1 MSDEIK
7 QSEDEKMDRDDDGLD
22 PALQKEIDEAL
33 GNMSIEDLADEGK
46 PSARPRPLAPPG
58 PGEGVRRGTVVAVQG
73 DDIFVD
79 MGLKDQGILP
89 VEQFDGKDL
98 PAEGHLVEFTVEGF
112 DEDEGLW
119 MLSREGAI
127 LAATWDTL
135 RAGQAIE
142 ARVTGHNRGGL
153 EMTISGIRAFMPVSQ
168 IERFGGVEDMS
179 GYVGQKLACQVAKI
193 DYGNENVILSRRAL
207 LDAQAEQAKA
217 QLFETLQEGDVVTGT
232 IRSIMPYGAFVDIGG
247 ADGLLH
253 VRDMSHSRVED
264 PTEVVAEGQEVEVV
278 VLKVDREEKK
288 IALGLKQ
295 IAPDPWLGVEGRF
308 PEDQIVTGRVTKLMD
323 FGAFVEL
330 AEGLEGLIPIS
341 ELTFERRVGHPR
353 EVVNEGD
360 MVRVR
365 VLSVDPERKR
375 VSLSLKRAG
384 EDPWIGASVRWP
396 VDGIVEGNVTRI
408 ADFGAFVKLATGV
421 EGLIHISELAENR
434 VHSVHE
440 VVREGQLVQAK
451 VLSVDEEQRRMS
463 LSIKQ
468 LAASPGYTGTTDEAN
483 SSKPKKRRKKP
494 LKGGLD

>member
-1 MSDEIK
+1 M
-7 QSEDEKMDRDDDGLD
+7 
-22 PALQKEIDEAL
+22 
-33 GNMSIEDLADEGK
+33 
-46 PSARPRPLAPPG
+46 
-58 PGEGVRRGTVVAVQG
+58 
-73 DDIFVD
+73 
-79 MGLKDQGILP
+79 
-89 VEQFDGKDL
+89 
-98 PAEGHLVEFTVEGF
+98 
-112 DEDEGLW
+112 
-119 MLSREGAI
+119 
-127 LAATWDTL
+127 
-135 RAGQAIE
+135 
-142 ARVTGHNRGGL
+142 
-153 EMTISGIRAFMPVSQ
+153 
-168 IERFGGVEDMS
+168 
-179 GYVGQKLACQVAKI
+179 
-193 DYGNENVILSRRAL
+193 
-207 LDAQAEQAKA
+207 
-217 QLFETLQEGDVVTGT
+217 
-232 IRSIMPYGAFVDIGG
+232 DIGG

-264 PTEVVAEGQEVEVV
+264 PAEVVAEGQEVKVA

-330 AEGLEGLIPIS
+330 AEGVEGLIPIS

-365 VLSVDPERKR
+365 VLGVDAERKR
-375 VSLSLKRAG
+375 ISLSLKRAG
-384 EDPWIGASVRWP
+384 DDPWTGASVRWP

-408 ADFGAFVKLATGV
+408 ADFGAFVELVPGV
-421 EGLIHISELAENR
+421 EGLIHISELADHR
-434 VHSVHE
+434 VRSVHE

-468 LAASPGYTGTTDEAN
+468 LAATPGYTGMADEAEAA
-483 SSKPKKRRKKP
+483 KPQEKRKKP